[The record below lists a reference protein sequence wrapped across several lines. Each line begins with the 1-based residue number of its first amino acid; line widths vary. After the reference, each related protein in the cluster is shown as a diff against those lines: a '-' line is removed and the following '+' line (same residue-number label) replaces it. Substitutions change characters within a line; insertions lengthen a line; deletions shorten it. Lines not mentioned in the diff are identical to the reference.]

1 MKKYIFAA
9 GLFVGLSISSVSA
22 DALKNSLNSM
32 LKEKDTTPSMVSLDN
47 VMNAKPKPVKKSRSS
62 KAVVATVNG
71 HKIRKKEADAYL
83 KKVTGGKVSDFD
95 ALPKKQRMRL
105 IKELALPLL
114 VAQQAKRELSSQE
127 QEMVLSRMWMRKEA
141 MKIKVTDDEAQKAYE
156 QMKQKA
162 VENNASDKIPEI
174 EKVKNNIKGKLIEN
188 KILGTLMKDVRI
200 KVQ

>member
-141 MKIKVTDDEAQKAYE
+141 MKIKVTDEEAQKAYE

-162 VENNASDKIPEI
+162 VENNASDKIPEF

>member
-162 VENNASDKIPEI
+162 VENNASDKIPEF

>member
-22 DALKNSLNSM
+22 DALKNSLNSI

-162 VENNASDKIPEI
+162 VENNASDKIPEF

>member
-141 MKIKVTDDEAQKAYE
+141 MKIKVTDDEAQKAYA

-162 VENNASDKIPEI
+162 VENNASDKIPEF

>member
-9 GLFVGLSISSVSA
+9 GLSLGLCISSVSA

-47 VMNAKPKPVKKSRSS
+47 VIHAKPKVAKKSRSA

-83 KKVTGGKVSDFD
+83 KQVTGGKVSDFD

-114 VAQQAKRELSSQE
+114 VAQQAKKELSSQE

-141 MKIKVTDDEAQKAYE
+141 MKSKVTDEDVKTAYE

-162 VENNASDKIPEI
+162 IENNATDKIPEF

-188 KILGTLMKDVRI
+188 RILGTLMKDARI